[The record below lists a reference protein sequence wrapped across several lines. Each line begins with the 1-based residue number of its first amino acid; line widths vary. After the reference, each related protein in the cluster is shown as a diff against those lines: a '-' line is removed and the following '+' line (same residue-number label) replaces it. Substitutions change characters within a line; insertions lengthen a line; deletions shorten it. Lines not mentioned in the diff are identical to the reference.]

1 MNDLERQ
8 LKDALRR
15 CDPPA
20 NFTNRVLARVVAERE
35 MKEAG
40 PRVVGWRWPRV
51 RWAAAFAA
59 IALSAAGITGYRIH
73 ERRVEAAEALAA
85 KKQVMIALRITGS
98 KLRIAKQKIRAV
110 EDGQEKTGK
119 TL

>member
-8 LKDALRR
+8 LKDALRH

-20 NFTNRVLARVVAERE
+20 NFTNRVLARVAAEQE
-35 MKEAG
+35 VKEAR
-40 PRVVGWRWPRV
+40 PRMFGWRWPRL
-51 RWAAAFAA
+51 RWAAAFTA
-59 IALSAAGITGYRIH
+59 IALSVAGISGYRIH
-73 ERRVEAAEALAA
+73 ERRVEESEALAA

-110 EDGQEKTGK
+110 GDGQEKTGK

>member
-15 CDPPA
+15 CDPPD
-20 NFTNRVLARVVAERE
+20 NFANRVLAHAAAERE
-35 MKEAG
+35 VKEDRS
-40 PRVVGWRWPRV
+40 RVGGWRWPRL

-59 IALSAAGITGYRIH
+59 IALSAGITGYRIH
-73 ERRVEAAEALAA
+73 ERRVEEAEALAA
-85 KKQVMIALRITGS
+85 RRQVMIALRITGS

>member
-20 NFTNRVLARVVAERE
+20 NFTNRVLARVVTERE
-35 MKEAG
+35 VKEAR
-40 PRVVGWRWPRV
+40 PRVVGWRWPRL
-51 RWAAAFAA
+51 RWAAAFTA

-73 ERRVEAAEALAA
+73 ERRIEDAEALAA